1 MIIDTDVL
9 IWYLRGNE
17 KAKKV
22 VEEDIPFT
30 ISAVTYMEL
39 IQGMKNKEEF
49 RIFQK
54 QIQKWN
60 IDIVQID
67 KEISS
72 RAIFYIQEYSLSHS
86 MMLADAL
93 IAATVVQTSETLLTA
108 NAKHY
113 KYIPNIECKRFEP

>member
-22 VEEDIPFT
+22 VEANIPFS

-49 RIFQK
+49 RVFQK

-60 IDIVQID
+60 IDIIQID
-67 KEISS
+67 KEVSS

-93 IAATVVQTSETLLTA
+93 IAATVVQMSEILLTA
-108 NAKHY
+108 NDKHY

>member
-22 VEEDIPFT
+22 VEANIPFS

-67 KEISS
+67 KEVSS

-93 IAATVVQTSETLLTA
+93 IAATVIQTSEILLTA
-108 NAKHY
+108 NDKHY

>member
-22 VEEDIPFT
+22 VETNIPFL

-93 IAATVVQTSETLLTA
+93 IAATVVQTSEILLTA
-108 NAKHY
+108 NDRHY

>member
-1 MIIDTDVL
+1 LIIDTDVL

-22 VEEDIPFT
+22 VEGSVPFK

-39 IQGMKNKEEF
+39 LQGMKNKEEY

-54 QIQKWN
+54 QMQRWETE
-60 IDIVQID
+60 IVQID
-67 KEISS
+67 REISS

-86 MMLADAL
+86 MMLGDAL
-93 IAATVVQTSETLLTA
+93 IAATIVQMGETLLTA
-108 NAKHY
+108 NDKHY
-113 KYIPNIECKRFEP
+113 KYIPNIEIKRFEP